1 MRAFL
6 VTLLLFCF
14 SQINAQTITIRDKET
29 LNPIELATVLSNNQ
43 NAQSVSN
50 SMGLADISEFKNSA
64 WIEISIIGYSTQR
77 TSYKELVSNNFEVLL
92 SPSLFSINQ
101 VVVSA
106 NRWGQ
111 AKRDVPVKITTTRQA
126 QIAFNNPQTAA
137 DLIGSTGDVFIQ
149 KSQQGGGSPMIRGF
163 ATNRL
168 LIAVDGVR
176 MNNAIFRSGN
186 LQNVISLDAFAVEK
200 TEVVFGPSS
209 VIYGSDAIGG
219 VMSFYS
225 LAPKTST
232 NNKFN
237 VSGNFASRYS
247 SANAE
252 KTGHIDINLGWE
264 KWASLTS
271 FTYTSYGDVTMGKN
285 GPDEYLRNEYVK
297 RDNGADIVVKNT
309 DRRVQLQTGYS
320 QINLMQKVVFVPNNS
335 WNINYGLHYSTTS
348 DYDRYDR
355 LIAYKNG
362 LPRSAEWYYGPQ
374 VWLMNNVNIE
384 NTSGNNLYDKLTVN
398 AAHQLFEE
406 SRNDRS
412 FKGNTLKSRVENV
425 QALNLNLDFKK
436 SIQEKQTIFYGL
448 EVLFND
454 IKSTGS
460 DKDITTGAKVDGPS
474 RYPKSEWYSYA
485 AYVTYHTKL
494 GEKLSF
500 QMGTRYNQYVLNT
513 RFDNTFYP
521 FPYSKANI
529 NKGALTGSAGLI
541 FTPTNSWKLNANLST
556 GFRSP
561 NVDDLGKVFD
571 SSPGTV
577 IVPNPDLDAEYAYN
591 AEIGIT
597 KTLGDYFEI
606 DINAFYTLLN
616 NAMVKRNDLFNGQDS
631 IMYDGELSQVQS
643 IQNAAYA
650 KVWGIQADFE
660 LMLTKQIM
668 LSSRFN
674 YQKGTEEI
682 DNGTTSP
689 LRHATPWFGVT
700 KLTYMG
706 KKLKMELFANF
717 SGEVSYANLAE
728 EEKDKTHIYAIDS
741 NGKPYSPSWYTLN
754 LRSQYQINKTLAIS
768 GDVEN
773 ITNQRYRPY
782 SSGIVAPGLNFIV
795 AVRAR
800 F

>member
-1 MRAFL
+1 MRTFL
-6 VTLLLFCF
+6 VILLLFCF
-14 SQINAQTITIRDKET
+14 CQINAQTITIRDKET
-29 LNPIELATVLSNNQ
+29 TNPIELATIVSNNPNTQ
-43 NAQSVSN
+43 AITN
-50 SMGLADISEFKNSA
+50 SSGQADISEFKNST
-64 WIEISIIGYSTQR
+64 WMEIRIIGYTVKR
-77 TSYKELVSNNFEVLL
+77 TTYQELLADNFVISL
-92 SPSLFSINQ
+92 SPSIFSIDQ

-168 LIAVDGVR
+168 LIVVDGVR

-219 VMSFYS
+219 VMSFYALS
-225 LAPKTST
+225 PKTST
-232 NNKFN
+232 NNKFD

-247 SANAE
+247 SANTE
-252 KTGHIDINLGWE
+252 KTGHVDINLGWT

-285 GPDEYLRNEYVK
+285 GPDEYLRKEYVK
-297 RDNGADIVVKNT
+297 RENGVDTVVKNSNS
-309 DRRVQLQTGYS
+309 RIQQPTGYS
-320 QINLMQKVVFVPNNS
+320 QINLMQKIAYIPNNK

-348 DYDRYDR
+348 NYDRYDR

-374 VWLMNNVNIE
+374 VWLMNNVNIM
-384 NTSGNNLYDKLTVN
+384 NTASNSLYDKLTVN

-425 QALNLNLDFKK
+425 QAFNLNLDFKK

-454 IKSTGS
+454 IESTGT
-460 DKDITTGAKVDGPS
+460 DKDITTGVKVDGPS

-500 QMGTRYNQYVLNT
+500 QAGTRYNQYVLNA

-660 LMLTKQIM
+660 LMLTKQLM

-717 SGEVSYANLAE
+717 SGEVSYSNLAE
-728 EEKDKTHIYAIDS
+728 EERGKPYIYAIDS

-754 LRSQYQINKTLAIS
+754 FRSQYQINKTLAIS

>member
-1 MRAFL
+1 MKSFL
-6 VTLLLFCF
+6 SILLLFCF
-14 SQINAQTITIRDKET
+14 SQISAQTIIIKDKET
-29 LNPIELATVLSNNQ
+29 SNPIEFATIVCNVTNIQ
-43 NAQSVSN
+43 AITN
-50 SMGLADISEFKNSA
+50 SSGQADISEFKNSE
-64 WIEISIIGYSTQR
+64 WMEIRIIGYTVKKTTYQ
-77 TSYKELVSNNFEVLL
+77 ELLADNFEISLN
-92 SPSLFSINQ
+92 PSIFSIDQ

-111 AKRDVPVKITTTRQA
+111 AKRDIPVKITTARQA

-137 DLIGSTGDVFIQ
+137 DLLGATGDVFIQ

-168 LIAVDGVR
+168 LIVVDGVR

-225 LAPKTST
+225 LSPKVST
-232 NNKFN
+232 NNKFD

-247 SANAE
+247 SANTE
-252 KTGHIDINLGWE
+252 KTGHIDINLGWT

-285 GPDEYLRNEYVK
+285 GPDEYLRKEYVK
-297 RDNGADIVVKNT
+297 RENGVDTVVKNSNS
-309 DRRVQLQTGYS
+309 RIQQPTGYS
-320 QINLMQKVVFVPNNS
+320 QINLMQKVAFVPNNN

-348 DYDRYDR
+348 NYDRYDR

-384 NTSGNNLYDKLTVN
+384 NTVSNTLYDKLTVN

-406 SRNDRS
+406 SRNDRN
-412 FKGNTLKSRVENV
+412 FKGNTLKSRIENV

-454 IKSTGS
+454 IKSTGT
-460 DKDITTGAKVDGPS
+460 DKNITTGVKVDGPS

-485 AYVTYHTKL
+485 AYITYHTKL
-494 GEKLSF
+494 GEKLGF
-500 QMGTRYNQYVLNT
+500 QLGTRYNQYVLNA

-541 FTPTNSWKLNANLST
+541 YTPTNSWKLNANLST

-606 DINAFYTLLN
+606 DVNAFYTLLD

-660 LMLTKQIM
+660 LMLTKQLM

-728 EEKDKTHIYAIDS
+728 EERGKPYIYAIDS

-754 LRSQYQINKTLAIS
+754 FRSQYQINKTLAIS
-768 GDVEN
+768 GDIEN

-795 AVRAR
+795 SVRAR